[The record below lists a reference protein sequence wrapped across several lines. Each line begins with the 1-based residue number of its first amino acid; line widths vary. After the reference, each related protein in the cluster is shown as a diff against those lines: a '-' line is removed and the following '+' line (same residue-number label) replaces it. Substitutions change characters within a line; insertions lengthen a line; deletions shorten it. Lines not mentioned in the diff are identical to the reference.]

1 VKTDRHGVQ
10 TRLPLG
16 ASAPGV
22 RLLMLAIGVLSLA
35 QFAVTT
41 ALAMALTHNRT
52 RTRETAHYL
61 SRVSRMSIPGHQ
73 LSSRWLVRL
82 GIVKW
87 PPLRRVPP

>member
-1 VKTDRHGVQ
+1 VQ

-41 ALAMALTHNRT
+41 ALAMALTLNRT

-61 SRVSRMSIPGHQ
+61 
-73 LSSRWLVRL
+73 
-82 GIVKW
+82 
-87 PPLRRVPP
+87 